1 MLHIKDFINK
11 MSVMEST
18 QNNTVVLTIDQARGL
33 RNDIATLLADLHEFN
48 NENKTNEETISVQ
61 VKGGSF
67 K

>member
-1 MLHIKDFINK
+1 MLHIKEFINK

-18 QNNTVVLTIDQARGL
+18 QDNTVVLTIAQARGL
-33 RNDIATLLADLHEFN
+33 RNDITNLLADLHEFN
-48 NENKTNEETISVQ
+48 NEKNTNEETISVQ

>member
-1 MLHIKDFINK
+1 MLHIKEFINK

-18 QNNTVVLTIDQARGL
+18 QNNTVVLTIAQARGL
-33 RNDIATLLADLHEFN
+33 RNDITNLLADLHEFN
-48 NENKTNEETISVQ
+48 NEKNTNEETISVQ

>member
-18 QNNTVVLTIDQARGL
+18 QNNTVVLTIAQARGL
-33 RNDIATLLADLHEFN
+33 RNDITNLLAELHEFN
-48 NENKTNEETISVQ
+48 NEKNTNEETISVQ

>member
-1 MLHIKDFINK
+1 MIHIKDFINK

-48 NENKTNEETISVQ
+48 N
-61 VKGGSF
+61 
-67 K
+67 